1 MLCTQ
6 YHKEKCFFGN
16 KFISVEQ
23 SATHTTI
30 AANCVARLENPLFL
44 HNGDRTIKHV
54 KTTDSLTGSNTDC
67 KTITKM
73 QKSIIQI
80 TILMSRMVKKI
91 TDCFTDVVELHF
103 SLSFTLPECLK
114 CTYGGAN
121 LDSAL
126 GTVFFAVDIR

>member
-1 MLCTQ
+1 VLCTQ

-54 KTTDSLTGSNTDC
+54 KTTDSLTGNNTDC
-67 KTITKM
+67 K
-73 QKSIIQI
+73 

-126 GTVFFAVDIR
+126 GTVFFAVDIW